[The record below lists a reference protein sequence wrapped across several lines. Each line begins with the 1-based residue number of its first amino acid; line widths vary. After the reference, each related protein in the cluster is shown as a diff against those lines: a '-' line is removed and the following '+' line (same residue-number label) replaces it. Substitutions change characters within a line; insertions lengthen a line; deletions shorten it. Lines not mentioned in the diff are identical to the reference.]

1 LSGLTHPATGPRI
14 NGRSNFM
21 MSEMP
26 PSGIDSDR
34 APVGARHDARHRPAA
49 QDQRTVGQICEIV
62 NLSKPISARKLR
74 DANGYWALP
83 YTIMQISKG
92 AVRTL
97 AGLHE
102 MVDGK
107 TQSTFAK
114 VETIAGKVGLPPT
127 TVRRHID
134 KLINDCWIENCGRH
148 RRRSR
153 TLKITKAALNIRKNQ
168 KFATLPMWW
177 RDNQY
182 PATAL
187 LYATLLGE
195 LCKREEVLEK
205 HLRVKDGEESDDI
218 EHLRKPD
225 FTSLEIKTGLSRKA
239 IADSFSRLVS
249 EGLIERSR
257 DHNKEPYRINLKIPD
272 RLKDRLNNG

>member
-1 LSGLTHPATGPRI
+1 
-14 NGRSNFM
+14 
-21 MSEMP
+21 MP
-26 PSGIDSDR
+26 PNDVDAER
-34 APVGARHDARHRPAA
+34 APVQAASVGARRDARRRPAA
-49 QDQRTVGQICEIV
+49 QVPPTAGQICEII
-62 NLSKPISARKLR
+62 NLSKPICARHLR

-92 AVRTL
+92 AVRTF

-107 TQSTFAK
+107 TKSTFAE
-114 VETIAGKVGLPPT
+114 VSTIAEKVGLPPT
-127 TVRRHID
+127 TVKRHIN

-153 TLKITKAALNIRKNQ
+153 TLKITKTALHIRKNQ
-168 KFATLPMWW
+168 KFAPLPKWW
-177 RDNQY
+177 RDNQC

-195 LCKREEVLEK
+195 LCKREHLLESQ
-205 HLRVKDGEESDDI
+205 LGAEDGEETDDL

-239 IADSFSRLVS
+239 ITDSFSRLLS
-249 EGLIERSR
+249 EGLIHRWR
-257 DHNKEPYRINLKIPD
+257 DHNKESYNIELMIPD
-272 RLKDRLNNG
+272 RLKSRMNYV